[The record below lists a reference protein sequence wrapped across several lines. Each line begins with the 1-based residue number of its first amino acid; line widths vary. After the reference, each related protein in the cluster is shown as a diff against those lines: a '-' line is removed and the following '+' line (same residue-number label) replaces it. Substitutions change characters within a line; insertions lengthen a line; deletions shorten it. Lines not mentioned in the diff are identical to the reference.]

1 MDHISA
7 QFMHEFP
14 LVLQNQDARIIMT
27 AMYEDRAKVLLCD
40 VSTNTTLVKVIRI
53 Q

>member
-1 MDHISA
+1 
-7 QFMHEFP
+7 MHEFP